1 MREFFLFFSGRH
13 LAISRARKNCKCY
26 KRIKAQR
33 KTMEETI
40 RIYIPVLRS
49 KTEIGSPVMSITIVT
64 MTIGK
69 LIPNDALSIIVV
81 VF

>member
-1 MREFFLFFSGRH
+1 
-13 LAISRARKNCKCY
+13 
-26 KRIKAQR
+26 
-33 KTMEETI
+33 MEETI